1 MRPAD
6 LLEAEYEKLKEES
19 KEFTKSEEDVLM
31 YAMFP
36 QVAQT
41 YLEKKYHSAK
51 QEERK
56 EQYIH
61 IVF

>member
-1 MRPAD
+1 
-6 LLEAEYEKLKEES
+6 
-19 KEFTKSEEDVLM
+19 M

-36 QVAQT
+36 QVAQN
-41 YLEKKYHSAK
+41 YLNQKYHSVK
-51 QEERK
+51 QEQEIK